1 MHTDFQVKSID
12 ADLFSHLFDLPNEA
26 LAQLGAVR
34 ETVTQ
39 KPGVPCRVSLEDAEI
54 GEEVILLPY
63 EHHQV
68 ASPYQSKG
76 PVYIRKA
83 ARQAQIEK
91 NTLPKMLEH
100 RLLSLRVYDAN
111 GMMVNARTV
120 EGRILHDTVQELFQN
135 NRARYMQ
142 VHNAGPGCF
151 NCQIDRVL

>member
-12 ADLFSHLFDLPNEA
+12 AKRFSQLFDLPDEA

-34 ETVTQ
+34 KTVNQ
-39 KPGVPCRVSLEDAEI
+39 KPGFPCRVSLEDAEI

-68 ASPYQSKG
+68 NSPYQSKG
-76 PVYIRKA
+76 PVYIRKQ
-83 ARQAQIEK
+83 ARQAQLEK

-100 RLLSLRVYDAN
+100 RLLSLRVYDEK

-120 EGRILHDTVQELFQN
+120 EGHMLHNSVQELFQN
-135 NRARYMQ
+135 KQARYMH